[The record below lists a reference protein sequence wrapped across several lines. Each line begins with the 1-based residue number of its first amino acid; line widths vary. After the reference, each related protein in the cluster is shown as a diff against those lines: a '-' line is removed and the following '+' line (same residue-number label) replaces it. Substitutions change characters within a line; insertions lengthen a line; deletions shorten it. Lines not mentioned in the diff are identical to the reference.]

1 MATVSRNGTGQNSE
15 NRQQAAIVPTI
26 VDNGINKIWN
36 LYFLMGADSAVKF
49 TAESYSHQ
57 EHHDVQDIEAE
68 GVVAF
73 GDYAPVGT
81 EYSRRKT

>member
-36 LYFLMGADSAVKF
+36 LYFLMGADSAVKSLPSPIPV
-49 TAESYSHQ
+49 SYTHLTL
-57 EHHDVQDIEAE
+57 
-68 GVVAF
+68 
-73 GDYAPVGT
+73 PT
-81 EYSRRKT
+81 N